1 MNNFYI
7 TKKINYKSIIEKLD
21 SNKIVIVKKNYNKL
35 ICKNI
40 ITYLKNIAKYSLTS
54 YHPIK
59 ISSPNYY
66 RVNFE
71 DDRSYIKGFF
81 HQFNFFPWNQD
92 QMQLF
97 NIFEKSFI
105 QKNKINK
112 IAEKSFFK
120 PVDDTDCTIRLSF
133 QFYPKGKGYLNMHS
147 DPIDYH
153 QKYLFM
159 LSMSSKKK
167 DFKSGGLKVQINER
181 IINVD
186 DKTEIGDLVIF
197 KANLKH
203 GVEIID
209 KKSKYE
215 PLSFDGRWM
224 VIFST
229 NKLINNQKIKNSS
242 E

>member
-1 MNNFYI
+1 MFR
-7 TKKINYKSIIEKLD
+7 
-21 SNKIVIVKKNYNKL
+21 
-35 ICKNI
+35 
-40 ITYLKNIAKYSLTS
+40 YLGS
-54 YHPIK
+54 
-59 ISSPNYY
+59 
-66 RVNFE
+66 
-71 DDRSYIKGFF
+71 
-81 HQFNFFPWNQD
+81 
-92 QMQLF
+92 M
-97 NIFEKSFI
+97 
-105 QKNKINK
+105 
-112 IAEKSFFK
+112 
-120 PVDDTDCTIRLSF
+120 
-133 QFYPKGKGYLNMHS
+133 
-147 DPIDYH
+147 
-153 QKYLFM
+153 YLFM

-209 KKSKYE
+209 KKSEYE